1 MDASLQR
8 DATAPLISW
17 HWPASDERLARAKRS
32 SQGCVLASVRPRL
45 QVPQNRMCTN
55 DTRADLRRPIAL
67 RPTMRAHALVCLA
80 AFAAA
85 ACAAP
90 GPERSDHRRGG
101 PDQHASEPPRERPL
115 REFAAQAYPSTYQP
129 LPRRDTLLR
138 GATVLDG
145 TGRRLER
152 TDVLLRKGLVA
163 AVGSNLE
170 LPVGVEIVDAAGRW
184 ITPGIVDPHSHL
196 GNFPTPYTAEDAQH
210 TDVNEDSGPNTA
222 QVWAQHSINVQDPG
236 FTRALQGGV
245 TTLQVM
251 PGSTNLFGGR
261 TVVLRTVPAS
271 TVQGMMFPGA
281 PFGLKIACG
290 ENVVHAYGDSGRFPV
305 SRMGA
310 VSGQRA
316 AWIAARKYL
325 HDWRRYASGEER
337 RPPEPDLQLDTLAGV
352 LTGDIRVH
360 AHCYR
365 ADDIAALFGMA
376 REFDFR
382 IAAIHH
388 ATEAYKIPELFV
400 REGACAAVWSDW
412 WGYKREAYDAIRENA
427 AFVDAAGGCVALH
440 SDSAIVGQR
449 LNLEAAKAMAAGA
462 RAGVPIPAERAIEWI
477 TRNPARMIGLDDRI
491 GSLEPGKVA
500 DVVVWS
506 GDPFSIYTH
515 AERVYVDGALAFDRQ
530 DPARQPVGDFE
541 LGQPSRESL
550 R

>member
-1 MDASLQR
+1 
-8 DATAPLISW
+8 
-17 HWPASDERLARAKRS
+17 
-32 SQGCVLASVRPRL
+32 
-45 QVPQNRMCTN
+45 MCTI
-55 DTRADLRRPIAL
+55 DTRADARRPFAL
-67 RPTMRAHALVCLA
+67 RLPNGPLALVCAVALSV
-80 AFAAA
+80 A
-85 ACAAP
+85 ACASP
-90 GPERSDHRRGG
+90 GPARDDGRGG
-101 PDQHASEPPRERPL
+101 RRDHQASESPRERPL
-115 REFAAQAYPSTYQP
+115 REFAAQPYPSTYQP
-129 LPRRDTLLR
+129 LPRRDTLIR
-138 GATVLDG
+138 SATVLDG

-152 TDVLLRKGLVA
+152 ADVLLRDGRVA
-163 AVGSNLE
+163 AVGTGLE
-170 LPVGVEIVDAAGRW
+170 APTGVEIVEAAGRW
-184 ITPGIVDPHSHL
+184 VTPGLVDPHSHL

-210 TDVNEDSGPNTA
+210 TDVNEDTDPNTA

-236 FTRALQGGV
+236 FTRALAAGV

-271 TVQGMMFPGA
+271 TVQGMMYPGA
-281 PFGLKIACG
+281 PFGLKMACG
-290 ENVVHAYGDSGRFPV
+290 ENVVHAYGDSGGFPV

-325 HDWRRYASGEER
+325 HDWRRHASGEEH
-337 RPPEPDLQLDTLAGV
+337 RPPEPDLELDTLAGV
-352 LTGDIRVH
+352 LTGDVRVH

-365 ADDIAALFGMA
+365 ADDIAWLFGMA
-376 REFDFR
+376 REFEFR
-382 IAAIHH
+382 VTAIHH

-400 REGACAAVWSDW
+400 SEGACAAVWSDW

-427 AFVDAAGGCVALH
+427 AFLDAAGACVAMH

-462 RAGVPIPAERAIEWI
+462 RAGVRIAPERAIEWI
-477 TRNPARMIGLDDRI
+477 TRNPARMIGLGDAI

-500 DVVVWS
+500 DLVLWS

-515 AERVYVDGALAFDRQ
+515 ADRVYVDGALAFDRR
-530 DPARQPVGDFE
+530 DPARQPTSDFE

-550 R
+550 P